1 MPLLGDLELEVV
13 VEPAAKRATLSG
25 GLRSVFRSSLAYLLL
40 ILSQRNKPRGSS
52 GPLPLAMF
60 SGCRSSNTVIRYHT
74 STSDQRIPLVKLEWQ

>member
-13 VEPAAKRATLSG
+13 VEPAAKRAKHSG

-52 GPLPLAMF
+52 GATPARNVQRLPLF
-60 SGCRSSNTVIRYHT
+60 KHSYQVPH
-74 STSDQRIPLVKLEWQ
+74 